1 MHFEDNFIVQS
12 PLSTVWHFVTTPNEF
27 VKTIPDLKKY
37 EKISETEFHASFK
50 IGLGMIKG
58 TMNMQFSFSDLKPM
72 SSLVVRGRG
81 TGPQLSVDILIS
93 LALNA
98 EADKTKVAWFADV
111 AIGGVAASVGS
122 RLIESTTKTKVKE
135 IVQGIKSKLEK

>member
-1 MHFEDNFIVQS
+1 MVQS
-12 PLSTVWHFVTTPNEF
+12 PLSTVWRFVTTPDEF

-37 EKISETEFHASFK
+37 EKINDKEFVAAFK

-72 SSLVVRGRG
+72 NSLLIKGKG
-81 TGPQLSVDILIS
+81 TGPQLSADVAIS
-93 LALNA
+93 LALNT
-98 EADKTKVAWFADV
+98 EAGKTKVAWSADV